1 MTTKVDRRVFL
12 RGLSY
17 GAIALAFASVPQA
30 AESMSL
36 PVSKDLGP
44 EDLVERAQVVVV
56 GPRRRRRRRVR
67 VCRWRRG
74 RRVCYWR

>member
-1 MTTKVDRRVFL
+1 MTTTIDRRMFL
-12 RGLSY
+12 KGFSY
-17 GAIALAFASVPQA
+17 GALALACAAVPRA
-30 AESMSL
+30 AESMTL

-44 EDLVERAQVVVV
+44 EDIVERAQVVVV

>member
-44 EDLVERAQVVVV
+44 EDLVERAQVVV
-56 GPRRRRRRRVR
+56 GPRRRRRRVR

>member
-1 MTTKVDRRVFL
+1 MRTTVDRRMFL
-12 RGLSY
+12 RGFSY
-17 GAIALAFASVPQA
+17 GALALALASVPQA
-30 AESMSL
+30 AESMTL

-44 EDLVERAQVVVV
+44 EDMVERAQVVVV